1 MAYLAESP
9 VWEEGIHQIE
19 TNERVLGGADGV
31 ANAQAKGL
39 AARTVYLKE
48 KLENSEEGFAEHLG
62 ADNPHSN
69 SAPVESPG
77 FTGIPTAP
85 TAPLGTNT
93 TQIATTGYVQNEVDD
108 VRSESIMIYSSIP
121 IVKSN
126 QVVYVVGKGA
136 LEWQTFG
143 SWQGYA
149 RLDVGAYYPDGTQ
162 IPRSFT
168 IDVVGDTFS
177 KAAYPAL
184 WAWAQ
189 ASGCVVSSG
198 AWAKNQF
205 NFVDMGSVFRVPDMR
220 DTVVRATG
228 TDLDNANARVLGSY
242 QRDALQNLTGSF
254 HIRRA
259 LSLNDL
265 TGSVDQPTGIIGVTN
280 VSNAYHA
287 FDLRSSS
294 SEPKGGHTVSFDA
307 SKQARTSTE
316 TRGPNTAFAPRIIAF

>member
-121 IVKSN
+121 SIKSN

-189 ASGCVVSSG
+189 ASGRVVSSG

-228 TDLDNANARVLGSY
+228 TDLDNANARALGSY
-242 QRDALQNLTGSF
+242 QADALQNITGSF
-254 HIRRA
+254 RFRNMGEHMT
-259 LSLNDL
+259 LGDL
-265 TGSVDQPTGIIGVTN
+265 FGAFNYLYIGPAAQGAGGGSSVAT
-280 VSNAYHA
+280 H
-287 FDLRSSS
+287 FL
-294 SEPKGGHTVSFDA
+294 EFDA
-307 SKQARTSTE
+307 SRVARTSSE
-316 TRGPNTAFAPRIIAF
+316 TRSSNTAMAPRIIAF

>member
-1 MAYLAESP
+1 MAYLTESP

-69 SAPVESPG
+69 SAPIESPS
-77 FTGIPTAP
+77 FTGLPTAP
-85 TAPLGTNT
+85 TAALGVNT
-93 TQIATTGYVQNEVDD
+93 TQIATTAFVQNEVEDLK
-108 VRSESIMIYSSIP
+108 SESMMVFGSIP
-121 IVKSN
+121 TVKSN
-126 QVVYVVGKGA
+126 QVIYVIGKGE

-189 ASGCVVSSG
+189 ASGRVVSSG
-198 AWAKNQF
+198 AWAKKQF

-228 TDLDNANARVLGSY
+228 TDLDNAKARDLGSA
-242 QRDALQNLTGSF
+242 QEDAIRRKNYPVYATMSGGDMHTLIKEGLDSTGLTG
-254 HIRRA
+254 
-259 LSLNDL
+259 
-265 TGSVDQPTGIIGVTN
+265 GIGVHD
-280 VSNAYHA
+280 SIDEGMIYGYARIGNAY
-287 FDLRSSS
+287 
-294 SEPKGGHTVSFDA
+294 
-307 SKQARTSTE
+307 E
-316 TRGPNTAFAPRIIAF
+316 TRPTNTALAPRIIAY